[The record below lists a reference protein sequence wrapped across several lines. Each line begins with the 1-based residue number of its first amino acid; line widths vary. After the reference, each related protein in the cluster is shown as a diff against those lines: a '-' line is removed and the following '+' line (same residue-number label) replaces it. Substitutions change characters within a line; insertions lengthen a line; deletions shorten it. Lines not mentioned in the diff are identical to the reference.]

1 MLSISSGEQL
11 AMLVLFVDIEVVE
24 TLRLLLHVTASDDPL
39 MILRFNLIEDDRS
52 SDPRVDDH
60 DLQRCTSRILRL
72 LIYQLVLCVGGVMTD
87 LCCHHFSSRVVQM
100 SRVVLTLRLRS
111 DTYY

>member
-1 MLSISSGEQL
+1 
-11 AMLVLFVDIEVVE
+11 MLVLFVDIEVVE
-24 TLRLLLHVTASDDPL
+24 IMRLLLHVTASEDPL

-72 LIYQLVLCVGGVMTD
+72 LIY
-87 LCCHHFSSRVVQM
+87 
-100 SRVVLTLRLRS
+100 
-111 DTYY
+111 